1 MKGFIFGFLLGGVT
15 GAGITALI
23 CKSHLKKEREKI
35 RKEYKEYYERKQE
48 EEDEAKMTHV
58 KVIPDKPVP
67 EKEEMHQYKELV
79 REYDRADFERP
90 TEEDL
95 IEEAENTEKIHNAL
109 LASRD
114 RIKLIQVE
122 SFGEIQSF
130 DAESLTYYV
139 YDKTLTHEDESLVD
153 DVDFLIGDALDRYG
167 WADNDEEQDALYVRN
182 YKLQKDF
189 EIIKVMD
196 EYPEK

>member
-1 MKGFIFGFLLGGVT
+1 MKQFIFGLLLGGVA

-23 CKSHLKKEREKI
+23 CKSHLTKEREKI
-35 RKEYKEYYERKQE
+35 RQEYKQYYERKQE
-48 EEDEAKMTHV
+48 EEDEAKITHV
-58 KVIPDKPVP
+58 KAIPDKPIP
-67 EKEEMHQYKELV
+67 ETEDNKRYSELV
-79 REYDRADFERP
+79 REYDRAEYERP

-95 IEEAENTEKIHNAL
+95 IEEAENTKKMHDAL
-109 LASRD
+109 EASRD